1 MKKRNKKPKL
11 LAFLNLVI
19 SISIIT
25 IASIETHVTFILPP
39 FLATAS
45 TKFPDPEW
53 RFRRSIVII
62 LSYLISAIIAVLF
75 VFLGSKIMIAVLA
88 AIIAFGIEL
97 LLDIEHPPSILAA
110 FLGVLER
117 VSPLY
122 ILHPVLAG
130 VLIIEGVNFLLSKMI
145 K

>member
-1 MKKRNKKPKL
+1 
-11 LAFLNLVI
+11 
-19 SISIIT
+19 
-25 IASIETHVTFILPP
+25 
-39 FLATAS
+39 
-45 TKFPDPEW
+45 
-53 RFRRSIVII
+53 
-62 LSYLISAIIAVLF
+62 
-75 VFLGSKIMIAVLA
+75 MIAVLA